1 MEALIMNLT
10 EEVLKIV
17 LGLTITACFTAF
29 HHLFRWI
36 DKTDLRLHDLDRDFA
51 HLKRQNLDLSNTV
64 ANLDIKDERMIT
76 GFRRTIYSISGRI
89 SRVETRVYVVEN
101 RLSDSLTQAIDR
113 TKDTPLDSR
122 KISP

>member
-1 MEALIMNLT
+1 MNLT
-10 EEVLKIV
+10 EEVLKVV

-29 HHLFRWI
+29 YKLFQWL
-36 DKTDLRLHDLDRDFA
+36 DKTDLRLHDIDRDFA

-76 GFRRTIYSISGRI
+76 GFRRTIYSMSGRI

-113 TKDTPLDSR
+113 TKDMPLDSR